1 MGLDAVELVLRAEEF
16 FVISISDEQ
25 AAEVRTVGDF
35 YRLICRKLDVTPA
48 PSPLTSEQ
56 LPVLT
61 HWERAFLIGKTPTP
75 LSAPS
80 EVLPWS
86 GQSVWD
92 CLVVL
97 FVDQLSLKPE
107 EITYNAL
114 IVADLGID

>member
-25 AAEVRTVGDF
+25 AAEVRSVGDF
-35 YRLICRKLDVTPA
+35 YCLICAKLEVMPLPTPF
-48 PSPLTSEQ
+48 TSEQ

-61 HWERAFLIGKTPTP
+61 QWKRAFLIGRTPTP
-75 LSAPS
+75 LSAPP

-86 GQSVWD
+86 AQSVWD

-97 FVDQLSLKPE
+97 FVDQMGLKPE